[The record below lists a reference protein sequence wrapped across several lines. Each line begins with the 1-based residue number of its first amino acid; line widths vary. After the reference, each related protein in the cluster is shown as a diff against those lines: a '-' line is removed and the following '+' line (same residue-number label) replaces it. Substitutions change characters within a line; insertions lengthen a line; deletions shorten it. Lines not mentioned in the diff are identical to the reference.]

1 MYKSILFS
9 VDLEHTVETEKA
21 LKVTI
26 EEAIRSE
33 AKLTVMTAAPGFGM
47 PIVASFFDEGSVKNA
62 LKEIARHL
70 KQYIDENFPDDI
82 EINAIVVE
90 GNPAEL
96 ILKQA
101 QNDNSD
107 LIVIAAHNSQIEHLL
122 LGSCAAKVVRH
133 ANCTVTVVK

>member
-1 MYKSILFS
+1 MYENILFP

-21 LKVTI
+21 LKIVI
-26 EEAIRSE
+26 EEAKRSK

-47 PIVASFFDEGSVKNA
+47 PIVASFFDEGAVTNA

-70 KQYIDENFPDDI
+70 KQYVDDNIPEDI
-82 EINAIVVE
+82 ETNAIVVE

-101 QNDNSD
+101 KNDNTD

-133 ANCTVTVVK
+133 ADCTVTVVK

>member
-1 MYKSILFS
+1 MYENILFP
-9 VDLEHTVETEKA
+9 VDLEHTVEAEKA
-21 LKVTI
+21 LKIAVD
-26 EEAIRSE
+26 E
-33 AKLTVMTAAPGFGM
+33 AKRSKAKLSIMTVAPGFGM
-47 PIVASFFDEGSVKNA
+47 PIVASFFDEGAVKNA

-70 KQYIDENFPDDI
+70 KQYVDENIPDDI
-82 EINAIVVE
+82 ETDAIVVE

-101 QNDNSD
+101 QNGKID
-107 LIVIAAHNSQIEHLL
+107 LIVIASHNSQIENLL

>member
-1 MYKSILFS
+1 MYESILFP
-9 VDLEHTVETEKA
+9 VDMEHTVEAEKA
-21 LKVTI
+21 LKI
-26 EEAIRSE
+26 AIAEAKRSK
-33 AKLTVMTAAPGFGM
+33 AKLTVMTVAPGFGM
-47 PIVASFFDEGSVKNA
+47 PIVASFFDEQAVKNA

-70 KQYIDENFPDDI
+70 KQYIDDKIAEDI
-82 EINAIVVE
+82 ETRAIVVE

-101 QNDNSD
+101 QNDNID
-107 LIVIAAHNSQIEHLL
+107 LIVIASHNSQIENLL